1 MGGDGQAGRWVR
13 LGGGVWG
20 GIMWQVH
27 SRNKLG
33 GSTQEGIGQQG
44 SCLQIVVLGPER
56 GKYVKMLEV
65 QFIFIFY
72 HRFFAPCLAVSHL
85 AII

>member
-1 MGGDGQAGRWVR
+1 MR
-13 LGGGVWG
+13 LCGGVWG

-56 GKYVKMLEV
+56 GKYVKMEV
-65 QFIFIFY
+65 QFFFIFY